1 MWGKCEEII
10 LNKFNDLVSQP
21 FVFMA
26 FSSLICLN
34 LRVKEE
40 HCDKGFLVP
49 RESKTVSFLQDGFLG
64 QIYTPLRSA
73 RCHLSSTGSLIYV
86 LPKHTWRFVI
96 GL

>member
-40 HCDKGFLVP
+40 HCDKGF
-49 RESKTVSFLQDGFLG
+49 F
-64 QIYTPLRSA
+64 
-73 RCHLSSTGSLIYV
+73 GS
-86 LPKHTWRFVI
+86 
-96 GL
+96 